1 MSAYDCLSSMEH
13 KQEAIAYM
21 YKRKKKRKEKNEQGQ
36 IISRLICHLIDL
48 CEEQPFFW
56 LKLSLLFVLG
66 FPAVSER
73 ENDET

>member
-13 KQEAIAYM
+13 KQEAIAYI
-21 YKRKKKRKEKNEQGQ
+21 KVKTKKNEQGR
-36 IISRLICHLIDL
+36 IILRLICHLIDL
-48 CEEQPFFW
+48 CEEQPFFL